1 MELKRITIA
10 AAAAILAV
18 SGIGSILVLQGQPVP
33 VQAIDLTDDDPAIRR
48 DELDG
53 PALEAVDDDDAGGDD
68 DDDAT
73 DNDDTGDGDST
84 RGDDGTSG
92 GNNTGD
98 GDDTGDDTN
107 TGAGDTTD

>member
-1 MELKRITIA
+1 MELKRMTLAAVA
-10 AAAAILAV
+10 AAFAV

-68 DDDAT
+68 DDAT

-92 GNNTGD
+92 GDNTGN
-98 GDDTGDDTN
+98 GDTSDD